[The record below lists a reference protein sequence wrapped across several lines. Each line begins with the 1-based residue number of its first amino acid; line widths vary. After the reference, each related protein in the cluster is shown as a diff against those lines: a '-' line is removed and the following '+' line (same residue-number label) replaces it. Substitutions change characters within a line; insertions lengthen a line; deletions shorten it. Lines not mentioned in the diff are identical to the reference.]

1 MSKPNN
7 QEKRQQEIPARP
19 QMAEV
24 FGFQVP
30 TSNYYLHQGHAWAL
44 VEKDDQVRV
53 GVDDFSQKLLG
64 PADKIALPAV
74 GKVYYQDHIGMS
86 LFRQG
91 HKAPFLAPVDGAI
104 EAINPKVRQNPSL
117 VHNDPY
123 GDGWLFLVKPTNIK
137 HNLATLSYGEANA
150 VWIDQESHRLLS
162 LMETTVGVTLPSGG
176 AVIDD
181 VYGHYPRLGWRPL
194 VQSFLLP
201 VLARS
206 WKKRTEADSGVI
218 LAEDEES
225 SLMLKREVLRV
236 LNRTY
241 EDKDFCRALKDM
253 QSDVLETYKLSS
265 AARTA
270 ILAGDLKWLNEHI
283 GELTQKQLMFVLS
296 CLLPGVATA

>member
-7 QEKRQQEIPARP
+7 QEKRQQGKPARP

-44 VEKDDQVRV
+44 VEAEDQVRV

-64 PADKIALPAV
+64 PADKIALPTV
-74 GKVYYQDHIGMS
+74 GKVYYQDHICMS

-104 EAINPKVRQNPSL
+104 AAINPQVRQNPGL

-123 GDGWLFLVKPTNIK
+123 GDGWLFLVKPTNIQR
-137 HNLATLSYGEANA
+137 NLETLSYGEANA
-150 VWIDQESHRLLS
+150 AWIDQESHRLLG

-201 VLARS
+201 VLSRS
-206 WKKRTEADSGVI
+206 WKKRSEAGAMVTP
-218 LAEDEES
+218 AEDDAA
-225 SLMLKREVLRV
+225 LLILKREVLRV

-241 EDKDFCRALKDM
+241 EDKEFCRALKDM
-253 QSDVLETYKLSS
+253 QSEVLDAYKLDT
-265 AARTA
+265 AAKTA

-296 CLLPGVATA
+296 CLLPATAA